1 MKRELNILLW
11 SLLGLSAAA
20 QQPWSMNRCV
30 AYAVEHATDV
40 ARRQLE
46 LRQRQADSRTA
57 WLDFLPSVEA
67 QVNGQYSWGR
77 NINPETN
84 TYNNVTTFNSYY
96 QISASMLLFDGG
108 RTLNAFR
115 QARLAKTGASTAV
128 ERAQDERAVEVMAK
142 YVDAVYTQRSIGLAE
157 EKLRDSQALLKKTRR
172 LFELGEKS
180 RPDVVQLESQVAED
194 DYNLLHQQHAARK
207 ALLAL
212 KSAMNYPTADTLV
225 LDDGLAE
232 DGGQEAQHFHSG
244 GGTAAVRMAEYS
256 VENARLEWRVRRA
269 ELLPSLRLGGGFST
283 NYYKNLSEKGN
294 LAPFGA
300 QFHNNMGEYVYLT
313 LSIPVFSPSTWRKA
327 RQAKTAYRLAQ
338 WEVADER
345 RKLADA
351 IAGAVMDRDGY
362 AREVAQMGRKV
373 ASDSLAWHLSH
384 RKYEE
389 GMLSTFDLHT
399 AGQTLLESRIR
410 LLQMQMMLVLKQ
422 KLVDYYTKNQPL
434 WTLK

>member
-1 MKRELNILLW
+1 M
-11 SLLGLSAAA
+11 SAAA

-84 TYNNVTTFNSYY
+84 TYNNVTTFNNYY

-115 QARLAKTGASTAV
+115 QARLAKTGAATAV

-232 DGGQEAQHFHSG
+232 DGGQEVQHFHSG
-244 GGTAAVRMAEYS
+244 GGTATVRMAEYS
-256 VENARLEWRVRRA
+256 VENARLEWHVRRA

-294 LAPFGA
+294 LAPFGV

>member
-1 MKRELNILLW
+1 
-11 SLLGLSAAA
+11 
-20 QQPWSMNRCV
+20 MNRCV
-30 AYAVEHATDV
+30 AYAVEHATNV

-57 WLDFLPSVEA
+57 WLDFLPSVET

-115 QARLAKTGASTAV
+115 QARLAKTGAATAV

-142 YVDAVYTQRSIGLAE
+142 YVNAVYTQRSIGLAE

-225 LDDGLAE
+225 LDDGSTTFPFRGWNRSRE
-232 DGGQEAQHFHSG
+232 DGRVFGRKRPP
-244 GGTAAVRMAEYS
+244 RMACQAS
-256 VENARLEWRVRRA
+256 RTTALTMAGRRFFHQ
-269 ELLPSLRLGGGFST
+269 LL
-283 NYYKNLSEKGN
+283 
-294 LAPFGA
+294 
-300 QFHNNMGEYVYLT
+300 
-313 LSIPVFSPSTWRKA
+313 
-327 RQAKTAYRLAQ
+327 
-338 WEVADER
+338 
-345 RKLADA
+345 
-351 IAGAVMDRDGY
+351 
-362 AREVAQMGRKV
+362 
-373 ASDSLAWHLSH
+373 
-384 RKYEE
+384 
-389 GMLSTFDLHT
+389 
-399 AGQTLLESRIR
+399 
-410 LLQMQMMLVLKQ
+410 
-422 KLVDYYTKNQPL
+422 
-434 WTLK
+434 

>member
-1 MKRELNILLW
+1 M
-11 SLLGLSAAA
+11 SAAA

-84 TYNNVTTFNSYY
+84 TYNNVTTFNNYY

-115 QARLAKTGASTAV
+115 QARLAKTGAATAV

-232 DGGQEAQHFHSG
+232 DGGQEVLHFHSG

-256 VENARLEWRVRRA
+256 VENARLEWHVRRA

-283 NYYKNLSEKGN
+283 NYYKNLSEKDN